1 METFELQPTPE
12 NVLSAFEKDII
23 GRNADVL
30 YFVSLLNSID
40 SAMSIAVDGR
50 WGAGKTFFVKQVKMV
65 LDAFN
70 DHICSDYTQ
79 YAPRIK
85 AAVESKKIDIEPQ
98 VSIYYDAWINDND
111 EDPILSLIY
120 ATLQSVS
127 SDFKFEH
134 APQCV
139 SIAASIAEALSGRNY
154 TSIIDA
160 AKSDDPLA
168 QLREKKDMHA
178 QIEAFLDS
186 LLREQ
191 GNRLIIFVDELDRC
205 KPTFAARLLER
216 IKHYFTNDRI
226 TFVFSINI
234 SELQH
239 TIKQYYGS
247 EFDAFRY
254 LDRFFDLMV
263 DLPPANMD
271 GLYLEKGTKNYSIIY
286 ERVCKAVISA
296 NEFSI
301 RESARFYRLAK
312 TAAYKYLDN
321 GVNRCI
327 FSEERAKLF
336 CMLYIL
342 PIMLGLKI
350 SNQTAYQEFCH
361 GKNPSPLYHVLSNK
375 IIPVSLLS
383 DLLLGNETFNPRMAS
398 EKVKLVNLRGKL
410 EQVYDAVFVHRYE
423 AENYEVS
430 LGGLCFCGENKIELL
445 KVASL
450 LSDYA
455 DYEN

>member
-40 SAMSIAVDGR
+40 SAMSVAVDGR

-178 QIEAFLDS
+178 QIEAFLDL

-205 KPTFAARLLER
+205 KPTFAVRLLEQ

-247 EFDAFRY
+247 DFEAFRY

-271 GLYLEKGTKNYSIIY
+271 GLYSGIGAKNYSIIY
-286 ERVCKAVISA
+286 ERVCKAVINT

-312 TAAYKYLDN
+312 MAAYKYLYN
-321 GVNRCI
+321 GVGRCM
-327 FSEERAKLF
+327 FPEERAKLF
-336 CMLYIL
+336 CLLYIL

-350 SNQTAYQEFCH
+350 SNQTAYQDFLH
-361 GKNPSPLYHVLSNK
+361 GNNFLPLYHVLSNRM
-375 IIPVSLLS
+375 IPASSLS
-383 DLLLGNETFNPRMAS
+383 DLLLSNETFNPRMAS

-445 KVASL
+445 KAASL
-450 LSDYA
+450 LSGYA

>member
-65 LDAFN
+65 LDTFN

-168 QLREKKDMHA
+168 QLREKEDMHA
-178 QIEAFLDS
+178 QIEAFWDS

-191 GNRLIIFVDELDRC
+191 GNRLVIFVDELDRC
-205 KPTFAARLLER
+205 KPTFAVRLLER

-247 EFDAFRY
+247 DFDAFRY

-271 GLYLEKGTKNYSIIY
+271 GPYSGMGANSNSIVY
-286 ERVCKAVISA
+286 ERVCKAVIMA

-312 TAAYKYLDN
+312 TAMYKYLNSEVGIIMFPEDLA
-321 GVNRCI
+321 NR
-327 FSEERAKLF
+327 F
-336 CMLYIL
+336 CLLYIL

-350 SNQTAYQEFCH
+350 SDQTAYQEFGH
-361 GKNPSPLYHVLSNK
+361 GKNSSPLYHVLSNR
-375 IIPVSLLS
+375 IIPVSSLS
-383 DLLLGNETFNPRMAS
+383 NTLKGSETFNPRMVS
-398 EKVKLVNLRGKL
+398 DTVKLVNLKERL
-410 EQVYDAVFVHRYE
+410 DEVYNAVFVHQYKE
-423 AENYEVS
+423 EDEVI
-430 LGGLCFCGENKIELL
+430 LGRLCFCQANKTNLL
-445 KVASL
+445 NAASL

>member
-1 METFELQPTPE
+1 MEHIYQ
-12 NVLSAFEKDII
+12 AFV
-23 GRNADVL
+23 G
-30 YFVSLLNSID
+30 
-40 SAMSIAVDGR
+40 
-50 WGAGKTFFVKQVKMV
+50 
-65 LDAFN
+65 
-70 DHICSDYTQ
+70 
-79 YAPRIK
+79 
-85 AAVESKKIDIEPQ
+85 
-98 VSIYYDAWINDND
+98 
-111 EDPILSLIY
+111 
-120 ATLQSVS
+120 
-127 SDFKFEH
+127 
-134 APQCV
+134 
-139 SIAASIAEALSGRNY
+139 
-154 TSIIDA
+154 
-160 AKSDDPLA
+160 
-168 QLREKKDMHA
+168 
-178 QIEAFLDS
+178 
-186 LLREQ
+186 
-191 GNRLIIFVDELDRC
+191 
-205 KPTFAARLLER
+205 
-216 IKHYFTNDRI
+216 
-226 TFVFSINI
+226 
-234 SELQH
+234 ELQH
-239 TIKQYYGS
+239 TIKQYYGAD
-247 EFDAFRY
+247 FDAFRY

-263 DLPPANMD
+263 DLPHANMD

-383 DLLLGNETFNPRMAS
+383 DLLLSNETFNPRMAS

-410 EQVYDAVFVHRYE
+410 EQVYDAVFVHRYQ
-423 AENYEVS
+423 AEDYEVS